1 MRNISIV
8 LTIEKGNSNALT
20 LTFPNTEVRKSF
32 TESLVEMFI
41 GIDVSTYAVEGVRA
55 LKAKN
60 LEKLTKTM
68 NAFLNEFPYSLI
80 GKRERS
86 YQQAFYAFF
95 LMIGGCRID
104 AEEET
109 LSGRSDCVLSTSHDL
124 YIIEMKVDRNV
135 EEAIEQIK
143 KKKYYARY
151 INSEKT
157 IHIIGMNF
165 SSNDR
170 QIKEWKEE
178 IIDKTK
184 EKTYLE

>member
-1 MRNISIV
+1 MADWRQYY
-8 LTIEKGNSNALT
+8 L
-20 LTFPNTEVRKSF
+20 
-32 TESLVEMFI
+32 
-41 GIDVSTYAVEGVRA
+41 AV
-55 LKAKN
+55 
-60 LEKLTKTM
+60 T
-68 NAFLNEFPYSLI
+68 
-80 GKRERS
+80 
-86 YQQAFYAFF
+86 
-95 LMIGGCRID
+95 GGCRID

-124 YIIEMKVDRNV
+124 YIIEMKVDRNA

-165 SSNDR
+165 SSTER